1 MRNADLPGRNVLWR
15 AVGGQRR
22 DVVVGAVLGMGHQT
36 GEALVPVV
44 IGLAI
49 DRGVVDG
56 DVSGLLLWLGVLA
69 VVYVGLSSSFRFG
82 ARAGERASLTAA
94 HRLRT
99 ELTARV
105 LAPEGGTDE
114 GRLPGELA
122 NTATED
128 ARRVGAVTM
137 ALVVGIGAATG
148 LAVGAVVLLRIS
160 FPLGLLVLLGTPL
173 LLWLVHLLSK
183 PLERR
188 SETEQERAAHA
199 ATSAR
204 RAGLLRRARP
214 VPHGAFSEF
223 SWVNAELA
231 QGRAPVPPDPESP
244 KHSPAPRTPLPHAVR
259 TPRTAPHHRNRTE
272 GPPMFRS
279 RTASRLAAALAST
292 LLLLTAAT
300 ACGGDDSGSDSTD
313 SGAKA
318 GASGESAFPVTIAH
332 KYGSTTIKA
341 EPQRIVTVGL
351 TDQDAVLA
359 LGKVPVGTTE
369 WLGGYKGAIGPWAE
383 DELGGAEAP
392 TVLKDTGTGPQVEK
406 IAALK
411 PDLIL
416 ALYGGLTKEQ
426 YESLSKFAPV
436 VAQPKEYNDYGIPWQ
451 ELTRKV
457 GQALGKPDEATK
469 VVEDTEATIKAAAD
483 EHPEF
488 KGAGAVMAT
497 PYEGM
502 FVFGSQDARSRILT
516 DLGFSLPKD
525 LDKAIGD
532 KFGANI
538 SKERTDL
545 LDQDAVVWI
554 AGDVAKDA
562 DKLHK
567 DASYKDLNVV
577 KEGREVF
584 VDESSDYGHATSF
597 VSALSLPYVVERLAP
612 QLAAAVDGKPDT
624 KVEQPAS

>member
-1 MRNADLPGRNVLWR
+1 
-15 AVGGQRR
+15 
-22 DVVVGAVLGMGHQT
+22 
-36 GEALVPVV
+36 
-44 IGLAI
+44 
-49 DRGVVDG
+49 
-56 DVSGLLLWLGVLA
+56 
-69 VVYVGLSSSFRFG
+69 
-82 ARAGERASLTAA
+82 
-94 HRLRT
+94 
-99 ELTARV
+99 
-105 LAPEGGTDE
+105 
-114 GRLPGELA
+114 
-122 NTATED
+122 
-128 ARRVGAVTM
+128 
-137 ALVVGIGAATG
+137 
-148 LAVGAVVLLRIS
+148 
-160 FPLGLLVLLGTPL
+160 
-173 LLWLVHLLSK
+173 
-183 PLERR
+183 
-188 SETEQERAAHA
+188 
-199 ATSAR
+199 
-204 RAGLLRRARP
+204 
-214 VPHGAFSEF
+214 
-223 SWVNAELA
+223 
-231 QGRAPVPPDPESP
+231 
-244 KHSPAPRTPLPHAVR
+244 
-259 TPRTAPHHRNRTE
+259 
-272 GPPMFRS
+272 MFRS

-584 VDESSDYGHATSF
+584 VDESSDYGNATSF

-624 KVEQPAS
+624 TVEQPAS

>member
-1 MRNADLPGRNVLWR
+1 
-15 AVGGQRR
+15 
-22 DVVVGAVLGMGHQT
+22 
-36 GEALVPVV
+36 
-44 IGLAI
+44 
-49 DRGVVDG
+49 
-56 DVSGLLLWLGVLA
+56 
-69 VVYVGLSSSFRFG
+69 
-82 ARAGERASLTAA
+82 
-94 HRLRT
+94 
-99 ELTARV
+99 
-105 LAPEGGTDE
+105 
-114 GRLPGELA
+114 
-122 NTATED
+122 
-128 ARRVGAVTM
+128 
-137 ALVVGIGAATG
+137 
-148 LAVGAVVLLRIS
+148 
-160 FPLGLLVLLGTPL
+160 
-173 LLWLVHLLSK
+173 
-183 PLERR
+183 
-188 SETEQERAAHA
+188 
-199 ATSAR
+199 
-204 RAGLLRRARP
+204 
-214 VPHGAFSEF
+214 
-223 SWVNAELA
+223 
-231 QGRAPVPPDPESP
+231 
-244 KHSPAPRTPLPHAVR
+244 
-259 TPRTAPHHRNRTE
+259 
-272 GPPMFRS
+272 MFRS

-525 LDKAIGD
+525 LDKATGD

-584 VDESSDYGHATSF
+584 VDESSDYGNATSF